1 MDVEL
6 PTWDECEAAVDL
18 NSADA
23 LQQFIYDNEPAGA
36 DIELKFR
43 EQLAAVVKYSYKQ
56 GWNDREADLLIA
68 VDRIGAPDELT
79 ALKEDHAALCRLVT
93 GGFNSMKEYDNG

>member
-36 DIELKFR
+36 D
-43 EQLAAVVKYSYKQ
+43 VVKYSYKQ